1 MLVTGYMAPNN
12 NIKKDI
18 ASAISIALEIVF
30 ILLVPILFGQFL
42 DQTFNTNF
50 ITIVLIL
57 FAVAAAFYRILRI
70 ASFKK

>member
-1 MLVTGYMAPNN
+1 MLVTAYMAPNN
-12 NIKKDI
+12 NLKKDI

-30 ILLVPILFGQFL
+30 ILLVPILIGQFL

-50 ITIVLIL
+50 ITIVFIL